1 MKDVSA
7 AYRLDGSPSGN
18 RLLACYRGVA
28 YPGRGPVP
36 YPFDPLQVAQLYALA
51 SNAHL
56 SSLWAPL
63 ALSLADC
70 PLPHPN
76 CASLLMEY

>member
-7 AYRLDGSPSGN
+7 AYHPSATPSGN
-18 RLLACYRGVA
+18 RLLAYYRGVA
-28 YPGRGPVP
+28 YPGRAPVP
-36 YPFDPLQVAQLYALA
+36 YPVDPLQVAQLFGLA

-56 SSLWAPL
+56 SSLLVPP
-63 ALSLADC
+63 ALSLAGC
-70 PLPHPN
+70 LLPHPN